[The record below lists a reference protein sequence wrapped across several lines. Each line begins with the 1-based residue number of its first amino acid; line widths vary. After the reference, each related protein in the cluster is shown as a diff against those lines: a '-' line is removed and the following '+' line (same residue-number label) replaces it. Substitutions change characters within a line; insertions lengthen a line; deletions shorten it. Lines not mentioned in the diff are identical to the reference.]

1 MEYLSDHDFLE
12 RYENVIVSY
21 NAFSYQ
27 RIDEQECKTWQEE
40 YLLDMLKVSFIG
52 KKIQPMFTGS
62 NGNVPEISMWSK
74 DILKDMKN
82 YFQDIRADF
91 VLETISYFLF
101 STEPS
106 KRIKLLHCRVLSE
119 VIKRE
124 EEHFK
129 IFNSSSYVFLACM
142 HKEVL
147 IVPLWN

>member
-1 MEYLSDHDFLE
+1 
-12 RYENVIVSY
+12 
-21 NAFSYQ
+21 
-27 RIDEQECKTWQEE
+27 
-40 YLLDMLKVSFIG
+40 MLKVSFIG

-129 IFNSSSYVFLACM
+129 IFNSSSSLYIYL
-142 HKEVL
+142 EL
-147 IVPLWN
+147 QN